1 LFFALNSVNNTLYYI
16 VFLVLGF

>member
-1 LFFALNSVNNTLYYI
+1 LNSVNNTLYYI